1 MSEQTNGN
9 GKTMKQIIAYSTL
22 IFITVGT
29 TVAIIK
35 FFSAD
40 DIRAAQLVTMAD
52 IVQLKK
58 TDEQIID
65 KFGIISDMKTN
76 IALICQALKIT
87 CK

>member
-40 DIRAAQLVTMAD
+40 DVRAAQLVTMAD

>member
-65 KFGIISDMKTN
+65 KFGIISDMKTS